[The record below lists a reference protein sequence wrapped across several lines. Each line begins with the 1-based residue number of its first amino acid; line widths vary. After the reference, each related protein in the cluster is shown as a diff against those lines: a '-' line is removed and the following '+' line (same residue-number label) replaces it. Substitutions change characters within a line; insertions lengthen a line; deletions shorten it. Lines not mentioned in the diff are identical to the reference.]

1 MGRPKLEFD
10 TERAGAVIYN
20 LTQGDLLDV
29 ACRRA
34 GVSWSTVRRW
44 RMSEPD
50 FDWEV
55 RVACKRSLS
64 GGSVELSSEVFNEK
78 VRISKGIARRPWPLV
93 DAAIK
98 ERARVAEE
106 HRADLIETRPD
117 PTAAFGSTF
126 DPTRPET
133 AF

>member
-10 TERAGAVIYN
+10 ANRALAVLNN
-20 LTQGDLLDV
+20 LQDGDLLDV

-44 RMSEPD
+44 RQSMPG
-50 FDWEV
+50 FDWDV
-55 RVACKRSLS
+55 RVLCRRSLS
-64 GGSVELSSEVFNEK
+64 GGSLELSAEVVNEK
-78 VRISKGIARRPWPLV
+78 VRLSKGMRRRTWPEV
-93 DAAIK
+93 EVAIR
-98 ERARVAEE
+98 ERAEGA
-106 HRADLIETRPD
+106 ASLDTNSRPD